1 MVDKKIIK
9 SRFKK
14 SLKTY
19 NDNADI
25 QNNMAE
31 KLINMLKKN
40 KFNSVFEIGC
50 GTGNLTK
57 QIKEKLSYTNYTAND
72 IVDESKRYIDKI
84 IPDNNFIAGDIEE
97 LQLNSKFD
105 LIISNACLQWCS
117 NFEGTISKLMKLLN
131 PGGIL
136 AFSTFGNRNIIEVKN
151 ILDIGLQYCSREN
164 LKEILSSYN
173 IISFEEEVSKLYF
186 ETPHNVLQHLKYT
199 GVNTFSMTSF
209 NKTKLKAFENTYKK
223 HYLKD
228 NKVSLTYH
236 PIYVVLCSK

>member
-1 MVDKKIIK
+1 MIDKKLIK
-9 SRFKK
+9 NRFKK

-19 NDNADI
+19 NNNADI
-25 QNNMAE
+25 QNDMAE
-31 KLINMLKKN
+31 KLINMLGKN

-50 GTGNLTK
+50 GSGVLTK
-57 QIKEKLSYTNYTAND
+57 QIKEKISYIHYTGND
-72 IVDESKRYIDKI
+72 IVDESKQYIDKI
-84 IPDNNFIAGDIEE
+84 IPDSKFIVGDIEE
-97 LQLNSKFD
+97 LQLDSKFD

-117 NFEGTISKLMKLLN
+117 NFEATVSKLIKMLN
-131 PGGIL
+131 TNGIL
-136 AFSTFGNRNIIEVKN
+136 AFSTFGNQNIIEIKN
-151 ILDIGLQYCSREN
+151 ILDIGLHYYSCEN
-164 LKEILSSYN
+164 LKQIFNSYN
-173 IISFEEEVSKLYF
+173 IISFKEEVSKLYF

-236 PIYVVLCSK
+236 PIYVVLCAK